1 MFGFRKKSPVE
12 SGAAGEPE
20 RDYTVFAEGMQQFWR
35 RRLPGAELG
44 QDGVITVPELGLR
57 LWQEF
62 YQQHPQIL
70 QMVLHCNHP
79 DFTDD
84 LTELL
89 VATGA
94 DPEEQLQGMAD
105 QVERLVLEP
114 LLNALQG
121 QNGTW
126 EAWRLQ
132 GREHLFLA
140 CESLLMGR
148 CKAQEIFEENVPQ
161 SSLWQR
167 FKAEI
172 IPYLGCKRNYWLKL
186 YQSNFANELNCEVRI
201 NERLV
206 PELSELLTQ
215 DAQKYAVTDWD
226 QKQTVMLLQD
236 TATSLDYPFSAAKVR
251 EYALQALRMFAAGQ
265 DSDTVFQRLWADCGD
280 VSLSCDLAHYLP
292 EICCFKCVREA
303 DTPNKTFILRSKGWA
318 DDLQLRETQI
328 GCYDWCEQA
337 INEFF
342 SVDKPSRDTE
352 TQIISYGATAK
363 AMNAAIQKGSQTK
376 NMRFSM
382 LFWVPDDYILR

>member
-1 MFGFRKKSPVE
+1 M
-12 SGAAGEPE
+12 
-20 RDYTVFAEGMQQFWR
+20 
-35 RRLPGAELG
+35 
-44 QDGVITVPELGLR
+44 
-57 LWQEF
+57 
-62 YQQHPQIL
+62 
-70 QMVLHCNHP
+70 
-79 DFTDD
+79 
-84 LTELL
+84 
-89 VATGA
+89 
-94 DPEEQLQGMAD
+94 
-105 QVERLVLEP
+105 
-114 LLNALQG
+114 
-121 QNGTW
+121 
-126 EAWRLQ
+126 
-132 GREHLFLA
+132 
-140 CESLLMGR
+140 
-148 CKAQEIFEENVPQ
+148 EENVPQ

-303 DTPNKTFILRSKGWA
+303 IKRK
-318 DDLQLRETQI
+318 
-328 GCYDWCEQA
+328 Y
-337 INEFF
+337 
-342 SVDKPSRDTE
+342 
-352 TQIISYGATAK
+352 
-363 AMNAAIQKGSQTK
+363 
-376 NMRFSM
+376 
-382 LFWVPDDYILR
+382 

>member
-1 MFGFRKKSPVE
+1 M
-12 SGAAGEPE
+12 
-20 RDYTVFAEGMQQFWR
+20 
-35 RRLPGAELG
+35 
-44 QDGVITVPELGLR
+44 
-57 LWQEF
+57 
-62 YQQHPQIL
+62 
-70 QMVLHCNHP
+70 
-79 DFTDD
+79 
-84 LTELL
+84 TELL

-236 TATSLDYPFSAAKVR
+236 TATSL
-251 EYALQALRMFAAGQ
+251 
-265 DSDTVFQRLWADCGD
+265 
-280 VSLSCDLAHYLP
+280 
-292 EICCFKCVREA
+292 I
-303 DTPNKTFILRSKGWA
+303 
-318 DDLQLRETQI
+318 
-328 GCYDWCEQA
+328 
-337 INEFF
+337 
-342 SVDKPSRDTE
+342 
-352 TQIISYGATAK
+352 
-363 AMNAAIQKGSQTK
+363 
-376 NMRFSM
+376 
-382 LFWVPDDYILR
+382 